1 MNSRF
6 IIGAMRKPARTRPIP
21 RAPRPVHLPALV
33 SFECVARHLS
43 FVRAAEEL
51 EVTTTAISKTIRKLE
66 AQLDVRLFNRTTRS
80 VALTEAGAKL
90 LGTLAP
96 ALAQIRDSIQQA
108 GDFSERPHGLLRI
121 NTAYVGYAVLLQAH
135 LASFGERYPEITL
148 DITLDNNLSD
158 IVAGG
163 FDAGIRLGYALQRD
177 VIAVPLGPMQQLTV
191 VGSPR
196 YFKRRGTPK
205 TPYELLEHDCIR
217 HRLNR
222 ARFFEWEFRIGG
234 KDVTVDVRGRLVLDE
249 MRAVLGAACQGSGLG
264 LVFRQFATA
273 EIASGAVVPILDRFL
288 QPDEPFHLYYAN
300 RAHTP
305 SKLRAFIEFMRAVNR
320 KVPK

>member
-1 MNSRF
+1 MNFRF
-6 IIGAMRKPARTRPIP
+6 IIPVMRKPAPTRPISP
-21 RAPRPVHLPALV
+21 ARRALHLPALV
-33 SFECVARHLS
+33 AFECVARHLS
-43 FVRAAEEL
+43 FARAAEEL
-51 EVTTTAISKTIRKLE
+51 DVTTTAISKTIKQLE

-80 VALTEAGAKL
+80 VALTEAGTKL

-96 ALAQIRDSIQQA
+96 ALAQIRDSVQQA

-121 NTAYVGYAVLLQAH
+121 NAGYVAYAVLIQAH

-148 DITLDNNLSD
+148 DITVDNNLSD

-177 VIAVPLGPMQQLTV
+177 MIAVPLGPMQQLTV

-196 YFKRRGTPK
+196 YFKRRGIPK
-205 TPYELLEHDCIR
+205 TPHELLEHDCIR

-234 KDVTVDVRGRLVLDE
+234 KDVTVDGRGRPVLDE

-264 LVFRQFATA
+264 LVFRQFAAA
-273 EIASGAVVPILDRFL
+273 EIASGTVVPVLDQYLPPDQRF
-288 QPDEPFHLYYAN
+288 
-300 RAHTP
+300 
-305 SKLRAFIEFMRAVNR
+305 
-320 KVPK
+320 